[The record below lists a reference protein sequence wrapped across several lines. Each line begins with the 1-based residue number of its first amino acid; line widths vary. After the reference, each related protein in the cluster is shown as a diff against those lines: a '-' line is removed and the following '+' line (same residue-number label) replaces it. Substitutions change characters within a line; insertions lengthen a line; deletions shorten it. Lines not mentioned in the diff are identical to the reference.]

1 MDVLASL
8 NISSLSANLG
18 GLTGPK
24 ELFAM
29 LAVVAVFLYGMSI
42 GKTRALMSLLAI
54 YVALTLTNLFP
65 YFENLIAAA
74 PESFEPYFIKV
85 GLFFVLYVVA
95 FFILYKSSL
104 KRLSMGDMALPKVM
118 LVSFLQIGF
127 IGAVMASF
135 IPEEVA
141 KESLRAAYSFIG
153 SSLALFLWSLVSLAI
168 LPLMKERR

>member
-1 MDVLASL
+1 MDILKSL
-8 NISSLSANLG
+8 NFSSLSANLS

-24 ELFAM
+24 ELFMM

-65 YFENLIAAA
+65 YFENVIQAV
-74 PESFEPYFIKV
+74 PDSFEPYFIKV

-104 KRLSMGDMALPKVM
+104 KRLSMGDMGLPKVM

-135 IPEEVA
+135 IPESVA
-141 KESLRAAYSFIG
+141 KNSLSFMYPFIG
-153 SSLALFLWSLVSLAI
+153 SSLSLFIWSLVSLAI
-168 LPLMKERR
+168 LPLMKEKR